1 MKACIFDLD
10 GTLTDTLESLVYS
23 VRATLREMAG
33 DYERAVQNFC
43 WKWCQTSDGRI
54 AGSCR

>member
-23 VRATLREMAG
+23 VRATLREMG
-33 DYERAVQNFC
+33 LPEITKEQC
-43 WKWCQTSDGRI
+43 KSQTLLI
-54 AGSCR
+54 IEEKKQMTFYP